1 MHFGYGRDMVRI
13 PTCTLRARTELKTGN
28 LIRPN
33 DAEIRLFSYRQQI
46 NDHPNRWRT
55 EEDVMLYKMT
65 LALALVIAAL
75 AAVQSSVA
83 PRDGGQ
89 TAFHDTASRG
99 LASAGGNLVPVF

>member
-1 MHFGYGRDMVRI
+1 M
-13 PTCTLRARTELKTGN
+13 
-28 LIRPN
+28 
-33 DAEIRLFSYRQQI
+33 LF
-46 NDHPNRWRT
+46 
-55 EEDVMLYKMT
+55 KMT

-99 LASAGGNLVPVF
+99 LASGGGNLVPVF